1 MSIFTV
7 DSIIIKEDI
16 IREIE
21 KGVIKMQDYQKLF
34 DTMMQGYEI
43 TVKKALDGEIKSFCY
58 LQKKDKEW
66 GICDKNYQNRLGLSY
81 VLIFFEEKLE
91 KAKLEPLVRRL
102 FQEELKDRTTD
113 SFQGI
118 GQALNNLTYLL
129 AKYQRQEDNALFEQA
144 KHANFDCYCGYEV
157 PKTGE
162 KMQLFDSIEDMIYV
176 AIDLRE
182 TKTAIELIEI
192 WKQQQVILTLNH
204 YHTLLYWMKQLEQD
218 DDVLLCRKQIL
229 ELTKKEKDEWD
240 CCSAYM
246 GYIQALIE
254 RKDFEQASELFLQMM
269 PRLPLA
275 KQNWYSFGLGKTVL
289 EGCVDLILCQNVYAE
304 YLWLWVKPYI
314 KRTSGQ
320 FPRILYQKAIKAAKQ
335 MHSEKLQKRLEE
347 QKRKLDMT
355 LKKLKNEEK

>member
-1 MSIFTV
+1 
-7 DSIIIKEDI
+7 
-16 IREIE
+16 
-21 KGVIKMQDYQKLF
+21 MQDYQKLF
-34 DTMMQGYEI
+34 DTMMQDYEI

-81 VLIFFEEKLE
+81 VLVFFEEKLD

-102 FQEELKDRTTD
+102 LEEELKDRTTN

-118 GQALNNLTYLL
+118 GQALNNLSYLL
-129 AKYQRQEDNALFEQA
+129 AKYQRQQDNALFEQA
-144 KHANFDCYCGYEV
+144 KYANFDCCCGYGV
-157 PKTGE
+157 PDFRE
-162 KMQLFDSIEDMIYV
+162 KMRLFDSIEDMIDV
-176 AIDLRE
+176 AIDLKQ
-182 TKTAIELIEI
+182 TKTAVELIEI
-192 WKQQQVILTLNH
+192 WKQQQGVLILND
-204 YHTLLYWMKQLEQD
+204 YHNLLDWMKRLKKD